1 MSVEVIAGRHPRPM
15 DRLESVTIN
24 RTTDAGVVL
33 GQVSLD
39 REFFS
44 VAANVP
50 LVHQVVTAQL
60 AARRAGTQSTKTRA
74 EVRGGSAK
82 PYRQKGTG
90 SARQGTIRAPHYA
103 GGGVALGPKPR
114 DYSQRTPRKMIQQAF
129 RCALSDRAR
138 QGALRLI
145 DRWTMGKPRTKDALA
160 ALAALDCSGRVL
172 VVVADEDDVV
182 ARSFR
187 NVPEVLTLAGDQL
200 TAYELL
206 AADVVVF
213 TDELLPGTTT
223 AAPAR
228 PSKSAAAP
236 STPAQAPARKA
247 PAPAAAKSSP
257 AKKPAGKP
265 PAAKKRGDR

>member
-1 MSVEVIAGRHPRPM
+1 MSAVALAGSRSRAEKL
-15 DRLESVTIN
+15 LEPVTIN

-33 GQVSLD
+33 GVVSLD

-60 AARRAGTQSTKTRA
+60 AARRAGTQSTKTRS

-90 SARQGTIRAPHYA
+90 NARQGSIRAPHYA

-114 DYSQRTPRKMIQQAF
+114 DYWQRTPRKMVQQAF

-138 QGALRLI
+138 SGALRLV
-145 DRWTMGKPRTKDALA
+145 DHWTMEVPRTKEALKS
-160 ALAALDCSGRVL
+160 LAALDCSGRVL
-172 VVVADEDDVV
+172 VVVTRDDDAVE
-182 ARSFR
+182 RSFR
-187 NVPEVLTLAGDQL
+187 NVPGVQTMSGDQV
-200 TAYELL
+200 TAHDLL

-213 TDELLPGTTT
+213 TDETLPGSTSTG
-223 AAPAR
+223 PP
-228 PSKSAAAP
+228 PSAKLASAAKVAP
-236 STPAQAPARKA
+236 KKA
-247 PAPAAAKSSP
+247 PATAPAHERSATEE
-257 AKKPAGKP
+257 
-265 PAAKKRGDR
+265 RGEQ

>member
-1 MSVEVIAGRHPRPM
+1 VSVAVGARRRSGATGPGEP
-15 DRLESVTIN
+15 VTIN
-24 RTTDAGVVL
+24 RTTDGGVVL
-33 GQVSLD
+33 GTVVLD

-90 SARQGTIRAPHYA
+90 NARQGSIRAPHYA

-114 DYSQRTPRKMIQQAF
+114 NYAQRTPRKMVQQAF

-145 DRWTMGKPRTKDALA
+145 DRWTMEAPRTRDALA
-160 ALAALDCSGRVL
+160 SLAALDCSGQVL
-172 VVVADEDDVV
+172 VVVARGDDVV
-182 ARSFR
+182 ERSFR
-187 NVPEVLTLAGDQL
+187 NVPEVLTLPGDQV
-200 TAYELL
+200 TVYDLL

-213 TDELLPGTTT
+213 TDESLPGSKTVA
-223 AAPAR
+223 AAPAA
-228 PSKSAAAP
+228 KSAPAPAVAAKVAARR
-236 STPAQAPARKA
+236 TPAQAPAK
-247 PAPAAAKSSP
+247 SP
-257 AKKPAGKP
+257 ARRRPAREE
-265 PAAKKRGDR
+265 RGDR

>member
-1 MSVEVIAGRHPRPM
+1 MSAVTLAGRSSGEAL
-15 DRLESVTIN
+15 LEAVTIN

-33 GQVSLD
+33 GAVALD

-44 VAANVP
+44 VPANVP

-90 SARQGTIRAPHYA
+90 SARQGSIRAPHYA

-114 DYSQRTPRKMIQQAF
+114 DYAQRTPRKMVQQAY

-138 QGALRLI
+138 SGALRLI
-145 DRWTMGKPRTKDALA
+145 DHWTIEVPRTKDALRS
-160 ALAALDCSGRVL
+160 LAALECAGRVL
-172 VVVADEDDVV
+172 VVVGPGDDVV
-182 ARSFR
+182 ERSFR
-187 NVPEVLTLAGDQL
+187 NVPGIVTVPAGQV

-213 TDELLPGTTT
+213 TDASLPGAAT
-223 AAPAR
+223 A
-228 PSKSAAAP
+228 
-236 STPAQAPARKA
+236 AQAPPAQQPKGA
-247 PAPAAAKSSP
+247 PAEAAAGGQS
-257 AKKPAGKP
+257 AGTKG
-265 PAAKKRGDR
+265 RG